1 MHSMSK
7 SLSLKGNF
15 MTASANI
22 KPTIIR
28 TSGGLSI
35 GGTRTTLYQ
44 IMDCLKAGIPHIEI
58 CDRFRLTLLQMDDI
72 LRYIEDHKDE
82 TEKEYQE
89 VLSLAE
95 ERRQYWEER
104 NREHFAK
111 IAKMP
116 RTPEQE
122 NIWRKLQ
129 AWKQRINLELSQS

>member
-1 MHSMSK
+1 MAVS
-7 SLSLKGNF
+7 
-15 MTASANI
+15 ASI

-28 TSGGLSI
+28 TSRGLSV

-44 IMDCLKAGIPHIEI
+44 IMDCLRAGIPHIEI

-72 LRYIEDHKDE
+72 LRYIEEHKDE

-89 VLSLAE
+89 VLYLAE
-95 ERRQYWEER
+95 EHRRYWEEK

-111 IAKMP
+111 IAGMS
-116 RTPEQE
+116 RRPEKE

-129 AWKQRINLELSQS
+129 AWKQRINLDFR